1 VSTETQTLPRA
12 ATRLPSA
19 PPIQARLVV
28 VHPPA
33 VTGVLALP
41 STGEVHL
48 GRASASAPAGLAIAD
63 GTISRQHAVLR
74 AALDTGGHAVGDTGS
89 RNGTFLNGAPLSPGG
104 ALHAL
109 ADQDVLRFGDVLAV
123 YECGRGV
130 ALAAD
135 DRDPPAVS
143 RHAAPGVSAAAVA
156 LRWHLSRAAPDP
168 SPCLITGETGTGK
181 ELLAAEV
188 HRLSGRAGPV
198 VTLNCAALSPQLV
211 ESQLFGHAR
220 GAFTGA
226 VAPQPG
232 LFRAAE
238 GGTLFLDEIGELPL
252 DLQPKLLRAIQER
265 EVQPVG
271 ETRGVRVNVR
281 VVAATHRDLAELV
294 ERGLFRRDLYARL
307 VLWQVSVPPLR
318 ARRADVPGWLS
329 RLDTRW
335 RAERPRAGT
344 TPLSL
349 DADTAE
355 RLLLADWPENLR
367 GVDRLVHTVAG
378 DGGGAVTLA
387 RLAQLGVPL
396 EAPATASPHPEST
409 PSEAAESARPPTP
422 DAATLAALLA
432 ECGGSVRAVA
442 RRLGRD
448 RKQVYRWL
456 ERHGLRAAA
465 EPGED

>member
-1 VSTETQTLPRA
+1 VSTDTQTLPRA
-12 ATRLPSA
+12 ATRLLA
-19 PPIQARLVV
+19 TPPLRARLVV

-33 VTGVLALP
+33 LAGVFALP
-41 STGEVHL
+41 PSGEVTL
-48 GRASASAPAGLAIAD
+48 GRASSGAAAELTIAD
-63 GTISRQHAVLR
+63 GTVSRQHAVLD
-74 AALDTGGHAVGDTGS
+74 AGPDTHRVVDAGS
-89 RNGTFLNGAPLSPGG
+89 RNGTALNGVPLSPGG
-104 ALHAL
+104 PPRAL
-109 ADQDVLRFGDVLAV
+109 ADQDVLRFGDVLAL

-135 DRDPPAVS
+135 DRDPSAVS
-143 RHAAPGVSAAAVA
+143 RTAAPGVSAAAVE
-156 LRWHLSRAAPDP
+156 LRWQLSRAAPDP

-181 ELLAAEV
+181 ELLAAEL
-188 HRLSGRAGPV
+188 HRLSGRRGPV
-198 VTLNCAALSPQLV
+198 STLNCAALSPQLV

-265 EVQPVG
+265 EVHPVG
-271 ETRGVRVNVR
+271 ETRAVRVDVR

-307 VLWQVSVPPLR
+307 VLWQVAVPALR
-318 ARRADVPGWLS
+318 ARRADVPGWLAL
-329 RLDTRW
+329 LDARW
-335 RAERPRAGT
+335 RAERPRTAT

-355 RLLLADWPENLR
+355 RFLLADWPENLR
-367 GVDRLVHTVAG
+367 GLDRVVHRVAG
-378 DGGGAVTLA
+378 DGGGLVTLA
-387 RLAQLGVPL
+387 RLAQLGVPI
-396 EAPATASPHPEST
+396 ETSTRPDST
-409 PSEAAESARPPTP
+409 PEAEPARPAPP
-422 DAATLAALLA
+422 DAATLAAVLA
-432 ECGGSVRAVA
+432 ECGGSVRGVA
-442 RRLGRD
+442 KRLGRD

-456 ERHGLRAAA
+456 ERYGLRAAP
-465 EPGED
+465 ESGED